1 MSELFEYKT
10 SEIDENAAEKAIEEL
25 KSESS
30 VTQEEAN
37 AELVNFGGT
46 TETVNEDYEEAAQ
59 TDTTE
64 PEITKEEVDNIFG
77 SDWDGTFSDMTGIVE
92 NYAQDM
98 ASQMQYLSSLGEY
111 LSVNKNN
118 VIDDISRSTGIADV
132 QTRIQQ
138 IQNNFSCISGNIEN
152 FKTFG
157 FTNGSTDLL
166 YNADRTL
173 DNVENII
180 QNSIQLQEYAEDII
194 NYIENSPQM
203 IDNIGN
209 YMNEKI
215 SQMTEIFSSINTSNL
230 LSTFPQSIIDKFI
243 DTDIVQNLY
252 SMPKKLYGSITSIM
266 LAINSIEAPT
276 SLSSTLTV
284 IKQLRSIVNQMRDV
298 QTMVTQ
304 GAEIINGI
312 RNNIANGNYVGV
324 LLSAK
329 NAAKFVEKAPSYAAK
344 YPYNQAYETEGG
356 HVFET
361 DNTPG
366 KERLHVRHVSGTDI
380 ELAPSGD
387 IVARVKNDF
396 QTVVDSN
403 MESHVKGKTT
413 IISDNDFEIEG
424 KNINIVTSGN
434 ANISSGDL
442 MINSDAVAFLFKS
455 ASMLSEQ
462 NMTLSSNTE
471 TSISSGGVL
480 YLTSKT
486 GIFMDAPIISVGSA
500 KTSLLCLNTTTL
512 NETSSLQTMK
522 SGYISMKAGLISLN

>member
-1 MSELFEYKT
+1 MSDLFEYASK
-10 SEIDENAAEKAIEEL
+10 EVDDNAAEKAIEEL
-25 KSESS
+25 KEESS
-30 VTQEEAN
+30 VTQKDAED
-37 AELVNFGGT
+37 ELVQFGGT
-46 TETVNEDYEEAAQ
+46 TETVNEDYEDAAQ
-59 TDTTE
+59 TKDTE

-77 SDWDGTFSDMTGIVE
+77 SDWDGTFADMTGLVE
-92 NYAQDM
+92 NYAQDI

-111 LSVNKNN
+111 LSVNKDN
-118 VIDDISRSTGIADV
+118 VIDDIARSTGIADV
-132 QTRIQQ
+132 KTRIEQ
-138 IQNNFSCISGNIEN
+138 IQNNFTCISSNIDN

-157 FTNGSTDLL
+157 FSNGSGDIL

-180 QNSIQLQEYAEDII
+180 ENSIQLQEHAEEII
-194 NYIENSPQM
+194 DYIQNAPQM

-209 YMNEKI
+209 YMDGKI

-230 LSTFPQSIIDKFI
+230 LSTFPQSIIDKFV

-252 SMPKKLYGSITSIM
+252 TMPKKLYDSISNIM
-266 LAINSIEAPT
+266 LAINSIKAPT

-284 IKQLRSIVNQMRDV
+284 IKQLKGIINQMRDV
-298 QTMVTQ
+298 QTMLTQ

-329 NAAKFVEKAPSYAAK
+329 NAAKFIEKAPSYAAK
-344 YPYNQAYETEGG
+344 YPYNYAYETEAG

-380 ELAPSGD
+380 EMAPSGD
-387 IVARVKNDF
+387 VVARVKKDF

-413 IISDNDFEIEG
+413 ILSDGDFEVEG
-424 KNINIVTSGN
+424 NNINLVTSGN
-434 ANISSGDL
+434 TNISSGDVL
-442 MINSDAVAFLFKS
+442 LNGDAVSFIVKN
-455 ASMLSEQ
+455 ASLLSQ
-462 NMTLSSNTE
+462 NNMTLSSNIE
-471 TSISSGGVL
+471 TSISSGGTL
-480 YLTSKT
+480 YINAKA
-486 GIFMDAPIISVGSA
+486 GIFIDAPIISIGTA
-500 KTSLLCLNTTTL
+500 TTMLSLNSTTIQEKSSMHNISSGNIRMSGGLITL
-512 NETSSLQTMK
+512 N
-522 SGYISMKAGLISLN
+522 